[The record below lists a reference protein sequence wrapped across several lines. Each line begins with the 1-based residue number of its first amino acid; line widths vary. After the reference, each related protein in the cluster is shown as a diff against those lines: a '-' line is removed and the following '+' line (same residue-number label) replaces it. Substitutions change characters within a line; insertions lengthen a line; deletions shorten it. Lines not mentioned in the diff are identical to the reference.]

1 MCITSRR
8 PPPARDIVRGV
19 VVLPIRFERSPRLH
33 AMLSEQPYPVGTR
46 VVVQGKRGPEVAKV
60 RGEAAEPDPQGRY
73 GAVLRAATP
82 EDVARWEDLHR
93 QGEDLKWLLRARA
106 RERQLPVKLVAVEF
120 TLDESLVTVSYSAE
134 DRIELS
140 SLIGELR
147 NHTRAR
153 VNFAAIGPREQAQM
167 IGTLGACGRENCSS
181 THLQDFAPVSI
192 RMARDQQLPLNPE
205 KLSGPCG
212 RLLCCL
218 QFEHT
223 QYVDLLKDLPRKNA
237 RVCHEGSGA
246 CGKVTK
252 LHPLAGTVDV
262 HTDQGMLLG
271 VPASE
276 LKRLPD
282 APAPKPKRE
291 QPEA

>member
-1 MCITSRR
+1 
-8 PPPARDIVRGV
+8 
-19 VVLPIRFERSPRLH
+19 
-33 AMLSEQPYPVGTR
+33 MLSEQDYPVGTR
-46 VVVQGKRGPEVAKV
+46 VVVQGKRGPEVATV
-60 RGEAAEPDPQGRY
+60 RGQASPPDPKGRY
-73 GAVLRAATP
+73 GAVLRDASP
-82 EDVARWEDLHR
+82 EELIRWKDLHR

-106 RERQLPVKLVAVEF
+106 RERRLPVKLVAVEF
-120 TLDESLVTVSYSAE
+120 TLDESLVTISYSADE
-134 DRIELS
+134 RIELGP
-140 SLIGELR
+140 LIAELR
-147 NHTRAR
+147 EHTRAR

-167 IGTLGACGRENCSS
+167 LGTLGACGRENCSS

-223 QYVDLLKDLPRKNA
+223 QYLELLKDLPRKNA

-252 LHPLAGTVDV
+252 LHPLKGTVDI
-262 HTDQGMLLG
+262 HTEQGPVYDL
-271 VPASE
+271 PASE
-276 LKRLPD
+276 LKRATD
-282 APAPKPKRE
+282 APAGHPGKSRAESPSESER
-291 QPEA
+291 